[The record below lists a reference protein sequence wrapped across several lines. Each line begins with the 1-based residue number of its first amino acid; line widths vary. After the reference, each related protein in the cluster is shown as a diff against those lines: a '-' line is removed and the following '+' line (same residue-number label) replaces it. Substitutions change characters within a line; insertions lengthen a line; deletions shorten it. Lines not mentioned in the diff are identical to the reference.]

1 MPRGFFATLSTAGWK
16 ADLPEGG
23 KTDATSLNAWRKPDS
38 PGPSAYAAAYGR
50 VRPEMQE
57 AMLQRSKITI
67 EKRCRLRLAALAI
80 TTKYLSFLGAA
91 MKDVLKELERRRE
104 IARMGGGKD
113 RIEAQHRKGKL
124 TARERIEIFLDEGSF
139 EEFDMYVE
147 HRSTDFGME
156 KTKIAGDGV
165 VTGWGTVNG
174 RPVYIF
180 AKDFTVFGGSLSEA
194 HAEKVIKVQEM
205 ALRNRAPI
213 IGLYDAGGARIQE
226 GVAALGG
233 YAEIFQR
240 NVLASG
246 VIPQIS
252 LIMGPCAGG
261 DVYSPAMTDF
271 IFMVRDTSYMF
282 VTGPD
287 VVKTVTNETVTAES
301 LGGATVHTTRSSIAD
316 GAYDN
321 DVEALLQMRR
331 LMDLLPASNT
341 SEIPEIECYQSVTD
355 HDMSLDRLIPDNAN
369 KPYDI
374 KELILKVADEG
385 DFFEIQA
392 SFARNIVTGFGR
404 VEGRTVGFVANQPMV
419 LAGVLDSDASR
430 KAARFVRFCDCFS
443 IPIVTFVD
451 VPGFLPGTA
460 QEYGGLIKHGAK
472 LLFAYAEATVPK
484 ITVITR
490 KAYGGAYDVMA
501 SKHLRGD
508 MNYAWPTAQI
518 AVMGARGAVEIIY
531 RKDIGNAEKI
541 AAHTKAYED
550 RFLSPFVAAE
560 RGYVDEVI
568 MPHSTRRRVA
578 RALRMLRNKDMQNPW
593 KKHDNIPL

>member
-1 MPRGFFATLSTAGWK
+1 
-16 ADLPEGG
+16 
-23 KTDATSLNAWRKPDS
+23 
-38 PGPSAYAAAYGR
+38 
-50 VRPEMQE
+50 
-57 AMLQRSKITI
+57 
-67 EKRCRLRLAALAI
+67 
-80 TTKYLSFLGAA
+80 
-91 MKDVLKELERRRE
+91 MKEVLEELERRRE
-104 IARMGGGKD
+104 AAKLGGGQR
-113 RIEAQHRKGKL
+113 RIDAQHGRGKL
-124 TARERIEIFLDEGSF
+124 TARERLSVFLDEESF
-139 EEFDMYVE
+139 EEFDMFVE
-147 HRSTDFGME
+147 HRSTDFGMDR
-156 KTKIAGDGV
+156 TRIAGDGV

-174 RPVYIF
+174 RTVFVF
-180 AKDFTVFGGSLSEA
+180 AKDFTVFGGSLSET
-194 HAEKVIKVQEM
+194 HAQKIVKVQDM
-205 ALRNRAPI
+205 ALKNRAPI
-213 IGLYDAGGARIQE
+213 IGFYDAGGARIQE

-233 YAEIFQR
+233 YADVFQR

-246 VIPQIS
+246 VVPQIS
-252 LIMGPCAGG
+252 VIMGPCAGG

-287 VVKTVTNETVTAES
+287 VVKTVTNETVTAEE
-301 LGGATVHTTRSSIAD
+301 LGGASVHTTKSSIAD

-331 LMDLLPASNT
+331 LIDLLPRSNT
-341 SEIPEIECYQSVTD
+341 GELPEIDCHQPVDTPD
-355 HDMSLDRLIPDNAN
+355 HSLDRLVPDNAN

-374 KELILKVADEG
+374 RELILKTADEG
-385 DFFEIQA
+385 DFFELQE
-392 SFARNIVTGFGR
+392 SFARNIVIGFGR

-430 KAARFVRFCDCFS
+430 KAGRFVRFCDCFD

-490 KAYGGAYDVMA
+490 KAFGGAYDVMA

-508 MNYAWPTAQI
+508 LNYAWPSAQI
-518 AVMGARGAVEIIY
+518 AVMGAKGAVEIIF
-531 RKDIGNAEKI
+531 RKDINDPDRIAE
-541 AAHTKAYED
+541 HTKMYED

-560 RGYVDEVI
+560 RGYIDEVI
-568 MPHSTRRRVA
+568 LPRSTRARVA
-578 RALRMLRNKDMQNPW
+578 RGLRMLRNKELRNPW

>member
-1 MPRGFFATLSTAGWK
+1 VHRSATLGYA
-16 ADLPEGG
+16 
-23 KTDATSLNAWRKPDS
+23 KTNSFPAPRS
-38 PGPSAYAAAYGR
+38 P
-50 VRPEMQE
+50 V
-57 AMLQRSKITI
+57 I
-67 EKRCRLRLAALAI
+67 KRQNEED
-80 TTKYLSFLGAA
+80 A
-91 MKDVLKELERRRE
+91 MKDVLIELERRRN
-104 IARMGGGKD
+104 IAREGGGKV
-113 RIEAQHRKGKL
+113 RIEAQHKRGKL
-124 TARERIEIFLDEGSF
+124 TARERIDIFLDEGSF
-139 EEFDMYVE
+139 EEFDMFVE

-156 KTKIAGDGV
+156 DTKFAGDGV
-165 VTGWGTVNG
+165 VTGWGTING
-174 RPVYIF
+174 RTVFVF

-194 HAEKVIKVQEM
+194 HAEKVQKIQDM
-205 ALRNRAPI
+205 ALRNRAPV

-252 LIMGPCAGG
+252 VIMGPCAGG

-287 VVKTVTNETVTAES
+287 VVKTVTNETVTAEQ
-301 LGGATVHTTRSSIAD
+301 LGGASIHTTKSSIAD

-321 DVEALLQMRR
+321 DVAALLQMRR
-331 LMDLLPASNT
+331 LIDFLPSSNT
-341 SEIPEIECYQSVTD
+341 AEIPAVECYQSID
-355 HDMSLDRLIPDNAN
+355 EMDYSLDRLVPDNAN

-374 KELILKVADEG
+374 KELIRKTVDEA
-385 DFFEIQA
+385 DFFEIQEN
-392 SFARNIVTGFGR
+392 FAKNIVVGFGR
-404 VEGRTVGFVANQPMV
+404 IEGSTVGIVGNQPMV

-430 KAARFVRFCDCFS
+430 KAARFVRFCDCFN

-484 ITVITR
+484 ITLITR

-508 MNYAWPTAQI
+508 INYAWPSAQI
-518 AVMGARGAVEIIY
+518 AVMGAKGAVEIIY
-531 RKDIGNAEKI
+531 RKDIGDTEKI
-541 AAHTKAYED
+541 AAHTKRYED

-568 MPHSTRRRVA
+568 MPHSTRKRIS
-578 RALRMLRNKDMQNPW
+578 RALRMLRNKDLENPW